1 MPANELQQAMRKM
14 PHWATNMSIQQLGT
28 YLPPADTLPSV
39 MPIHLFDR
47 TEYDEVEV
55 HPCTQDDEGLCEQ
68 CDPND
73 PELAMWSCYLHL
85 RVGGIECVADFENE
99 KEADA
104 YAQFLRVWL
113 GQITMT
119 KEQSKTIQD
128 MRQDG
133 YAVVVWNPDELRG
146 VDPTRVED
154 HMIEKGGD
162 YIEMRS
168 PAEEE
173 EEGVE

>member
-1 MPANELQQAMRKM
+1 MPANEQQQAMRKM
-14 PHWATNMSIQQLGT
+14 PYWATNMSIQQLGT

-39 MPIHLFDR
+39 MPIHLFAR

-55 HPCTQDDEGLCEQ
+55 HPCTQDDEGPCEQ

-85 RVGGIECVADFENE
+85 KLGGIECVADFENE

-128 MRQDG
+128 MRHDG
-133 YAVVVWNPDELRG
+133 CAVVVWNPDELRG